1 MSFLHVLMNITSLVC
16 NAILSCMF
24 IGVPL
29 HEQDMVTERLMQ
41 EYSCVPVFLDDDLVD
56 KYYNGFR

>member
-1 MSFLHVLMNITSLVC
+1 MLHTFMLFVYVFT
-16 NAILSCMF
+16 
-24 IGVPL
+24 GVPL

-56 KYYNGFR
+56 KYYNGFRLVQT